1 MPGQT
6 ITGTVERVSVNGT
19 TTSGFTTYPVTIVV
33 REYGELKPGMNV
45 SAAILGDTAK
55 NVLTVPVGAVNR
67 GNTVLV
73 AGEGTLGED
82 GTTVADLSKAEE
94 RPVTLGRSDAEY
106 IEITDGLAE
115 GDTVLVP
122 VLPANAEG

>member
-1 MPGQT
+1 
-6 ITGTVERVSVNGT
+6 
-19 TTSGFTTYPVTIVV
+19 
-33 REYGELKPGMNV
+33 MNV